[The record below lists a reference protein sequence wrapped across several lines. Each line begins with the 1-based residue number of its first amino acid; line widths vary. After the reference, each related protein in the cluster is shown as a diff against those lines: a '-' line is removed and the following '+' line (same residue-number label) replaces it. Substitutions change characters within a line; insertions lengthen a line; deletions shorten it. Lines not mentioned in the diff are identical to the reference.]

1 VGEAAAREGLA
12 VRLHQAGPIPLDI
25 ALTCKPGEMLAL
37 VGPSGAGKSTILRSI
52 CGLYRPGG
60 GQVTC
65 DGETWLDTARSIA
78 LPAHRRRAGLVFQ
91 AYALF
96 PHMTALGNIMAAM
109 SHRPRA
115 EQAGRARALVETV
128 HLTGLED
135 RKPGQLSGGQQ
146 QRVALA
152 RALAR
157 DPAVLLLDE
166 PFSAVDRRTRRGLHD
181 ELQQLRRAL
190 RIPIV
195 LVTHDLDEAVR
206 LADRLAVIDRGSL
219 LQIGDPDEVVARPA
233 DQRVR
238 DVLDLP
244 TTGDRSPR
252 EAPQQGPITE
262 F

>member
-1 VGEAAAREGLA
+1 MGEPVDHQGLA
-12 VRLHQAGPIPLDI
+12 VRLRQAGPIPLDI
-25 ALTCKPGEMLAL
+25 ELACRPGELLAL

-52 CGLYRPGG
+52 CGLYWPKDGH
-60 GQVTC
+60 VAC
-65 DGETWLDTARSIA
+65 DGEIWLDTERSLS

-115 EQAGRARALVETV
+115 EREARARALLETV
-128 HLTGLED
+128 HLTGLEH
-135 RKPGQLSGGQQ
+135 RRPGELSGGQQ

-157 DPAVLLLDE
+157 DPLALLLDE
-166 PFSAVDRRTRRGLHD
+166 PFSAVDRPTRRGLHD
-181 ELQQLRRAL
+181 TLQQLRREAS
-190 RIPIV
+190 IPIV

-206 LADRLAVIDRGSL
+206 LADRLAVLDHGAL
-219 LQIGDPDEVVARPA
+219 LQVGDPAEVVARPVS
-233 DQRVR
+233 QRVR

-244 TTGDRSPR
+244 GA
-252 EAPQQGPITE
+252 APA
-262 F
+262 

>member
-1 VGEAAAREGLA
+1 MGESVGHQGLA
-12 VRLHQAGPIPLDI
+12 VRLRQSGPIPLDI
-25 ALTCKPGEMLAL
+25 ELACPPGELLAL

-52 CGLYRPGG
+52 CGLYRPKDGH
-60 GQVTC
+60 VAC
-65 DGETWLDTARSIA
+65 DGEVWLDTPRSIS

-115 EQAGRARALVETV
+115 ERQARAQALIETV
-128 HLTGLED
+128 DLTGLEH
-135 RKPGQLSGGQQ
+135 RRPGELSGGQQ

-157 DPAVLLLDE
+157 DPLVLLLDE
-166 PFSAVDRRTRRGLHD
+166 PFSAVDRPTRRGLHD
-181 ELQQLRRAL
+181 ALQQLRQAV

-206 LADRLAVIDRGSL
+206 LADRLAVLDHGAL
-219 LQIGDPDEVVARPA
+219 LQVGAPAEVVARPVS
-233 DQRVR
+233 QRVR

-244 TTGDRSPR
+244 GAAS
-252 EAPQQGPITE
+252 A
-262 F
+262 

>member
-1 VGEAAAREGLA
+1 
-12 VRLHQAGPIPLDI
+12 
-25 ALTCKPGEMLAL
+25 MLAL

-52 CGLYRPGG
+52 CGLYRPGAGQIVCG
-60 GQVTC
+60 G
-65 DGETWLDTARSIA
+65 EIWLDTGRSIA

-96 PHMTALGNIMAAM
+96 PHMTALGNVMAAM
-109 SHRPRA
+109 SHLPRA
-115 EQAGRARALVETV
+115 ERDARARTLIETV
-128 HLTGLED
+128 HLTGLEG
-135 RKPGQLSGGQQ
+135 RKPGELSGGQQ

-157 DPAVLLLDE
+157 DPLVLLLDE
-166 PFSAVDRRTRRGLHD
+166 PFSAVDRPTRRGLHN
-181 ELQQLRRAL
+181 EMQHLRRAL

-206 LADRLAVIDRGSL
+206 LADHLAVIDGGAL
-219 LQIGDPDEVVARPA
+219 LQTDTPEEVLVRPA
-233 DQRVR
+233 SQRVR

-244 TTGDRSPR
+244 AGDDEPVPCEGRK
-252 EAPQQGPITE
+252 GLITE

>member
-1 VGEAAAREGLA
+1 MGEAVAHEGLV
-12 VRLHQAGPIPLDI
+12 VRLRQAGPIPLDI
-25 ALTCKPGEMLAL
+25 ALTCRPGEMLAL

-52 CGLYRPGG
+52 CGLYRPAGG
-60 GQVTC
+60 EVAC
-65 DGETWLDTARSIA
+65 DGETWLDTARSLA

-96 PHMTALGNIMAAM
+96 PHMTALGNVMAAM

-115 EQAGRARALVETV
+115 EREARARTLLETV
-128 HLTGLED
+128 HLTGLEG

-157 DPAVLLLDE
+157 DPLVLLLDE
-166 PFSAVDRRTRRGLHD
+166 PFSAVDRPTRRGLHD

-206 LADRLAVIDRGSL
+206 LADRLAVMDRGAL
-219 LQIGDPDEVVARPA
+219 LQVGAPAEVVARPA
-233 DQRVR
+233 SQRVR

-244 TTGDRSPR
+244 DVDARPR
-252 EAPQQGPITE
+252 V
-262 F
+262 